1 MSLKSSLFIRQSNFE
16 KNIRFIFRMDFQ
28 LSQEMKNR
36 IEKNDQQERLDYEV
50 SIFINVSVV
59 NLKI

>member
-1 MSLKSSLFIRQSNFE
+1 
-16 KNIRFIFRMDFQ
+16 MDFQ

-50 SIFINVSVV
+50 SIITFLSDLRNTFEGNERTCKAAIARI
-59 NLKI
+59 L

>member
-1 MSLKSSLFIRQSNFE
+1 
-16 KNIRFIFRMDFQ
+16 MDFQ

-59 NLKI
+59 NLKIYRK

>member
-36 IEKNDQQERLDYEV
+36 IEKNDQQERLDYDV
-50 SIFINVSVV
+50 SNFFF
-59 NLKI
+59 